1 MSGNETRAVG
11 LNRGKLLYFLFFIP
25 LIPAPP
31 EILVSP
37 LSTTAFHGTT
47 VMFACIAYGVPLP
60 TFSWTRNSYPLVN
73 DSSTVIYENKTT
85 KEGIVFV
92 KSVLEICSLRVV
104 EDSGTYSCRA
114 ESVITSA
121 SANFEL
127 AVQGN
132 FSFSF
137 GFFVILL
144 VYLGILV
151 FVVLFVYSFVC
162 LLVCLFTR
170 SFTCL
175 FVYSFVC
182 LFFTYYDD
190 LM

>member
-1 MSGNETRAVG
+1 MTVG
-11 LNRGKLLYFLFFIP
+11 LNRGKLLYFSFIQFLFIS

-60 TFSWTRNSYPLVN
+60 TFSWTRDSYPLVN

-92 KSVLEICSLRVV
+92 KSVLEICNLQVV

-121 SANFEL
+121 STNFEL

-132 FSFSF
+132 FSFS
-137 GFFVILL
+137 
-144 VYLGILV
+144 LGI
-151 FVVLFVYSFVC
+151 FICLFVHIVFCCFVC
-162 LLVCLFTR
+162 LLVFFL
-170 SFTCL
+170 
-175 FVYSFVC
+175 FVC
-182 LFFTYYDD
+182 LFVCLFVF
-190 LM
+190 LL

>member
-1 MSGNETRAVG
+1 MTVG
-11 LNRGKLLYFLFFIP
+11 LNRGKLLYFSFIQFLFIS

-60 TFSWTRNSYPLVN
+60 TFSWTRDSYPLVN

-92 KSVLEICSLRVV
+92 KSVLEICNLQVV

-121 SANFEL
+121 STNFEL

-137 GFFVILL
+137 GIFIC
-144 VYLGILV
+144 
-151 FVVLFVYSFVC
+151 LFVHIVF
-162 LLVCLFTR
+162 
-170 SFTCL
+170 CL
-175 FVYSFVC
+175 FVYSFCLLICLFVYLFVFYSFVLFVC
-182 LFFTYYDD
+182 LFVF
-190 LM
+190 LL

>member
-1 MSGNETRAVG
+1 MTVG
-11 LNRGKLLYFLFFIP
+11 LNRDKLFYFSFIQFFFIP

-60 TFSWTRNSYPLVN
+60 TFSWTRENYPLVN

-92 KSVLEICSLRVV
+92 KSVLEICNLQVV
-104 EDSGTYSCRA
+104 EDNGTYSCRA

-137 GFFVILL
+137 GIFIRLFGILL
-144 VYLGILV
+144 
-151 FVVLFVYSFVC
+151 FCLFTCFLLIVCLFVC
-162 LLVCLFTR
+162 LLFCFLLV
-170 SFTCL
+170 
-175 FVYSFVC
+175 
-182 LFFTYYDD
+182 TYCDD

>member
-1 MSGNETRAVG
+1 
-11 LNRGKLLYFLFFIP
+11 
-25 LIPAPP
+25 
-31 EILVSP
+31 
-37 LSTTAFHGTT
+37 
-47 VMFACIAYGVPLP
+47 MFACIAYGVPLP

-92 KSVLEICSLRVV
+92 KSVLEICNLQVV

-137 GFFVILL
+137 GIFICLFGHI
-144 VYLGILV
+144 V
-151 FVVLFVYSFVC
+151 FCCFVC
-162 LLVCLFTR
+162 LLVCLLICLLICL
-170 SFTCL
+170 FTCL
-175 FVYSFVC
+175 FVC
-182 LFFTYYDD
+182 LLTV
-190 LM
+190 MT

>member
-1 MSGNETRAVG
+1 MTVG
-11 LNRGKLLYFLFFIP
+11 LNRGKLLYFLFIQFLFIS

-31 EILVSP
+31 EVLVSP

-47 VMFACIAYGVPLP
+47 VMFACIAYGVPVP
-60 TFSWTRNSYPLVN
+60 TFSWTRDSYPLVN

-92 KSVLEICSLRVV
+92 KSVLEICNLQVV

-121 SANFEL
+121 STNFEL

-132 FSFSF
+132 FSFS
-137 GFFVILL
+137 
-144 VYLGILV
+144 LGI
-151 FVVLFVYSFVC
+151 FICLFVHIVFCCFVC
-162 LLVCLFTR
+162 LLVFFL
-170 SFTCL
+170 
-175 FVYSFVC
+175 FVC
-182 LFFTYYDD
+182 LFVCLFVF
-190 LM
+190 LL